1 VTNVFCAY
9 AQKHLFDTIETIDI
23 MDANAGDHGYKF
35 ATNFNPEIDIREI
48 TQRGRFWEKGE
59 WKETDPLYRQ
69 VGLTITPWSARR
81 TATCLDHE
89 ELESLATNIKGLKR
103 IALLHDLLRELPH
116 APARAR
122 ERRHDPHRPDRFPG
136 PQDRADPVP
145 QGAPP
150 RPGLA
155 RPPHQG

>member
-69 VGLTITPWSARR
+69 VGLR
-81 TATCLDHE
+81 
-89 ELESLATNIKGLKR
+89 
-103 IALLHDLLRELPH
+103 LPRGRPEGQL
-116 APARAR
+116 PASTTRNSSPSRPTSRA
-122 ERRHDPHRPDRFPG
+122 
-136 PQDRADPVP
+136 
-145 QGAPP
+145 
-150 RPGLA
+150 
-155 RPPHQG
+155 